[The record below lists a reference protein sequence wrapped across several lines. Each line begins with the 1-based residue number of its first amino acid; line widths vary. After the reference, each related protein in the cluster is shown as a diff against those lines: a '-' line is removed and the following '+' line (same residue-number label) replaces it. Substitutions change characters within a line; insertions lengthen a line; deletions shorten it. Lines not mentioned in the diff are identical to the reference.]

1 MTDYG
6 TIKIPQPA
14 YEHHNERRQDL
25 GLTWEQYING
35 QEPDAPAPD
44 MGGVESSLQAIEE
57 RLNTVEQTLEDVH
70 DRVNQ

>member
-14 YEHHNERRQDL
+14 YEHHNERRQEM

-35 QEPDAPAPD
+35 QAPDAPDTADTQALVDDLVTQLPPRIAD
-44 MGGVESSLQAIEE
+44 EIES
-57 RLNTVEQTLEDVH
+57 R
-70 DRVNQ
+70 RR

>member
-1 MTDYG
+1 MTEYG

-35 QEPDAPAPD
+35 QEPDTPD
-44 MGGVESSLQAIEE
+44 IGGVESSLQEIEE
-57 RLNTVEQTLEDVH
+57 RTGRMEQTLEELAE
-70 DRVNQ
+70 RRR

>member
-6 TIKIPQPA
+6 TIKIPQSA

-35 QEPDAPAPD
+35 QEPDPPDAPD
-44 MGGVESSLQAIEE
+44 MDGVESSLQAIEE
-57 RLNTVEQTLEDVH
+57 RTGRIEQTLEELAEG
-70 DRVNQ
+70 RR

>member
-35 QEPDAPAPD
+35 QEPDAPD
-44 MGGVESSLQAIEE
+44 MGGVESSLQAIEK
-57 RLNTVEQTLEDVH
+57 RLGTVEQALENVH